1 MGKSLVFE
9 ERETSKDD
17 EQETNKDEDK
27 KEKKEKNF
35 AFCLN
40 CNTQETKITLEM
52 FISSQEFCLIN
63 LFFHNKKKSYP
74 IFLVHFFYSFTCS
87 CKSAEKSSQELQT
100 RKLKMINIF

>member
-1 MGKSLVFE
+1 MYFDDYNNSKFFVHVIFEISRSDDVGKSLVFE

-40 CNTQETKITLEM
+40 CNTQET
-52 FISSQEFCLIN
+52 
-63 LFFHNKKKSYP
+63 
-74 IFLVHFFYSFTCS
+74 
-87 CKSAEKSSQELQT
+87 
-100 RKLKMINIF
+100 